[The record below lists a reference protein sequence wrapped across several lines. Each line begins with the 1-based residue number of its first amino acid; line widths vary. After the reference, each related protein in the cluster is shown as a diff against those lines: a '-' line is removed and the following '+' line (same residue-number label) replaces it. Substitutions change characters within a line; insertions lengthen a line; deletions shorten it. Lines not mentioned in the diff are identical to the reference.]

1 MNQVEAKPRWYKAFF
16 LALIMPLI
24 VVMAIFPVRNWFTTT
39 DIVMLQLLWVT
50 WVAVRSNR
58 RLAILTT
65 LVSVACTDWFF
76 VAPNFTFHIENIE
89 YLVTFI
95 VMLIVGFVI
104 SQLAGELSTKV
115 RDVQLHASNSRTLY
129 ELAKDLNSLDTLDE
143 QKKYFVQRIGKHLNA
158 SCTFMPAAPRGNS
171 EFILLSEANPSRG
184 GFNFTKRL
192 TQGQKAFADTAISL
206 LYQVHEKT
214 LLRQQSAAISVQAE
228 LERAKNALLRSL
240 SHDLRTPLATIMGAS
255 SMLADDEI
263 TLSDSVI
270 KEQASNI
277 YEQSKILN
285 QHFDKVMELS
295 RVNKMGENLCWQ
307 TINLQALLSEAKARR
322 QQQLTHFVIDTNID
336 AQSKCIGD
344 VTLLEI
350 ALANM
355 LENAWRYGDGKVS
368 VEFTQSSNQ
377 QKVCYQLLLT
387 NNVITKAQTS
397 SDEGVGL
404 GSIICDVVAKFHQGT
419 FTLTI
424 NNETQMA
431 YAKLIWEKDND

>member
-1 MNQVEAKPRWYKAFF
+1 MNQVQGKPSKYKAFF
-16 LALIMPLI
+16 LAVIMPII
-24 VVMAIFPVRNWFTTT
+24 VVMAIYPLRDWFSTT
-39 DIVMLQLLWVT
+39 DIVMLQLLWVA

-58 RLAILTT
+58 RVAAITT
-65 LVSVACTDWFF
+65 LVSVACTDWFY
-76 VAPNFTFHIENIE
+76 VTPYFTFHIENIE

-95 VMLIVGFVI
+95 VMLIVGLMI
-104 SQLAGELSTKV
+104 SQLAGELNTKV

-129 ELAKDLNSLDTLDE
+129 ELAKGLNSLDTLDE
-143 QKKYFVQRIGKHLNA
+143 QKQYFQQLISEHLA
-158 SCTFMPAAPRGNS
+158 ITCQFQQMRQQVAGEFMLLSDKEQSMGGFAFAT
-171 EFILLSEANPSRG
+171 LLSE
-184 GFNFTKRL
+184 
-192 TQGQKAFADTAISL
+192 GQRSFVNTAISL

-263 TLSDSVI
+263 TLSEAII
-270 KEQASNI
+270 KEQAGNI

-322 QQQLTHFVIDTNID
+322 QQQLAHFVVTTNID
-336 AQSKCIGD
+336 ANSSCQGD

-355 LENAWRYGDGKVS
+355 LENAWRYGDGEVV
-368 VEFTQSSNQ
+368 VEFTQSRYESA
-377 QKVCYQLLLT
+377 VSYQLLLS
-387 NNVITKAQTS
+387 NKLISKPQAS
-397 SDEGVGL
+397 ADEGVGL
-404 GSIICDVVAKFHQGT
+404 GSVICDVVAKFHQGT
-419 FTLTI
+419 FSLTI
-424 NNETQMA
+424 DNDTEMA
-431 YAKLIWEKDND
+431 LAKLIWIKNND

>member
-16 LALIMPLI
+16 LAVIMPLI

>member
-1 MNQVEAKPRWYKAFF
+1 MSQLQAKSNRCKAFF
-16 LALIMPLI
+16 LAVAMPFI
-24 VVMAIFPVRNWFTTT
+24 VAMVIYPFKNWFTTT

-58 RLAILTT
+58 RVAALTT

-76 VAPNFTFHIENIE
+76 VLPYFTFHIENIE
-89 YLVTFI
+89 YLVTFT
-95 VMLIVGFVI
+95 VMLIVGLVI
-104 SQLAGELSTKV
+104 SQLAGELNTKV

-158 SCTFMPAAPRGNS
+158 SCIFMPAAPRGNS
-171 EFILLSEANPSRG
+171 EFILLSEANPSWG

-336 AQSKCIGD
+336 AQSKCAGD

>member
-1 MNQVEAKPRWYKAFF
+1 MNQVEAKPSWYKAFF
-16 LALIMPLI
+16 LAVIMPLI

-158 SCTFMPAAPRGNS
+158 SCTFMPAAPRGSS
-171 EFILLSEANPSRG
+171 EFILLSEANPSWG
-184 GFNFTKRL
+184 GVNFTKRL

>member
-1 MNQVEAKPRWYKAFF
+1 MNQAEAKPRWYNALF
-16 LALIMPLI
+16 LAVIMPLI
-24 VVMAIFPVRNWFTTT
+24 VVIAIYPVRNWFTTT

-89 YLVTFI
+89 YLVTFM

-143 QKKYFVQRIGKHLNA
+143 QKKYFVQRISKHLNA
-158 SCTFMPAAPRGNS
+158 SCTFIPATSQGNS
-171 EFILLSEANPSRG
+171 EFILLSEVNPSWG

-192 TQGQKAFADTAISL
+192 TQGQKSFADTAISL

-263 TLSDSVI
+263 TLSDIVI

-285 QHFDKVMELS
+285 EHFDKVMELS
-295 RVNKMGENLCWQ
+295 RVNKMGENLSWQ

-322 QQQLTHFVIDTNID
+322 QQQLTDFVINTNI
-336 AQSKCIGD
+336 C
-344 VTLLEI
+344 LL
-350 ALANM
+350 
-355 LENAWRYGDGKVS
+355 Y
-368 VEFTQSSNQ
+368 
-377 QKVCYQLLLT
+377 
-387 NNVITKAQTS
+387 TS
-397 SDEGVGL
+397 PSPRD
-404 GSIICDVVAKFHQGT
+404 
-419 FTLTI
+419 
-424 NNETQMA
+424 
-431 YAKLIWEKDND
+431 

>member
-1 MNQVEAKPRWYKAFF
+1 MKHNEITAPWYTPVF
-16 LALIMPLI
+16 LSVVMPLI
-24 VVMAIFPVRNWFTTT
+24 VAMVIYPFKNWFTTT

-89 YLVTFI
+89 YLVTFM

-158 SCTFMPAAPRGNS
+158 SCTFMSAAPRGNS
-171 EFILLSEANPSRG
+171 EFILLSEANPSWG

-192 TQGQKAFADTAISL
+192 TQGQNAFADTAISL

-336 AQSKCIGD
+336 AQSKCAGD

-431 YAKLIWEKDND
+431 YAKLIWTKDND

>member
-1 MNQVEAKPRWYKAFF
+1 
-16 LALIMPLI
+16 
-24 VVMAIFPVRNWFTTT
+24 
-39 DIVMLQLLWVT
+39 
-50 WVAVRSNR
+50 
-58 RLAILTT
+58 
-65 LVSVACTDWFF
+65 
-76 VAPNFTFHIENIE
+76 
-89 YLVTFI
+89 
-95 VMLIVGFVI
+95 MLIVGFVI

-143 QKKYFVQRIGKHLNA
+143 QKKYFVERISKHLNA
-158 SCTFMPAAPRGNS
+158 SCTFIPATSQGNS
-171 EFILLSEANPSRG
+171 EFILLSEVNPSWG

-263 TLSDSVI
+263 TLSDIVI

-285 QHFDKVMELS
+285 EHFDKVMELS
-295 RVNKMGENLCWQ
+295 RVNKMGENLSWQ

-322 QQQLTHFVIDTNID
+322 QQQLTDFVINTNID
-336 AQSKCIGD
+336 AQTTCEGD

-355 LENAWRYGDGKVS
+355 LENAWRYGDKKVS
-368 VEFTQSSNQ
+368 VEFTRSSNQ
-377 QKVCYQLLLT
+377 QKICYQLILT
-387 NNVITKAQTS
+387 NNLITKAQTS
-397 SDEGVGL
+397 SNEGVGL

-424 NNETQMA
+424 NNETNMA
-431 YAKLIWEKDND
+431 YAKLIWEKSND

>member
-1 MNQVEAKPRWYKAFF
+1 
-16 LALIMPLI
+16 
-24 VVMAIFPVRNWFTTT
+24 
-39 DIVMLQLLWVT
+39 
-50 WVAVRSNR
+50 
-58 RLAILTT
+58 
-65 LVSVACTDWFF
+65 
-76 VAPNFTFHIENIE
+76 
-89 YLVTFI
+89 
-95 VMLIVGFVI
+95 
-104 SQLAGELSTKV
+104 
-115 RDVQLHASNSRTLY
+115 
-129 ELAKDLNSLDTLDE
+129 
-143 QKKYFVQRIGKHLNA
+143 
-158 SCTFMPAAPRGNS
+158 MPAAPRGNS
-171 EFILLSEANPSRG
+171 EFILLSEVNPSWG

-263 TLSDSVI
+263 TLSDIVI

-285 QHFDKVMELS
+285 EHFDKVMELS
-295 RVNKMGENLCWQ
+295 RVNKMGENLSWQ

-322 QQQLTHFVIDTNID
+322 QQQLTDFVINTNID
-336 AQSKCIGD
+336 AQTTCEGD

-355 LENAWRYGDGKVS
+355 LENAWRYGDKKVS
-368 VEFTQSSNQ
+368 VEFTRSINQ
-377 QKVCYQLLLT
+377 QKICYQLILT

-397 SDEGVGL
+397 SNEGVGL

-424 NNETQMA
+424 NNETNMA
-431 YAKLIWEKDND
+431 YAKLIWEKSND

>member
-1 MNQVEAKPRWYKAFF
+1 MSQLQAKSNRCKAFF
-16 LALIMPLI
+16 LAVAMPFI
-24 VVMAIFPVRNWFTTT
+24 VAMVIYPFKNWFTTT

-50 WVAVRSNR
+50 WGAVRSNR
-58 RLAILTT
+58 RVAALTT

-76 VAPNFTFHIENIE
+76 VLPYFTFHIENIE
-89 YLVTFI
+89 YLVTFT
-95 VMLIVGFVI
+95 VMLIVGLVI
-104 SQLAGELSTKV
+104 SQLAGELNTKV

-158 SCTFMPAAPRGNS
+158 SCIFMPAAPRGNS
-171 EFILLSEANPSRG
+171 EFILLSEANPSWG

-336 AQSKCIGD
+336 AQSKCAGD

>member
-1 MNQVEAKPRWYKAFF
+1 MNQAEAKPRWYNALF
-16 LALIMPLI
+16 LAVIMPLI
-24 VVMAIFPVRNWFTTT
+24 VVIAIYPMRNWFTTT

-89 YLVTFI
+89 YLVTFM

-143 QKKYFVQRIGKHLNA
+143 QKKYFVQRISKHLNA
-158 SCTFMPAAPRGNS
+158 SCTFIPAASQGNS
-171 EFILLSEANPSRG
+171 EFILLSEVNPSWG

-263 TLSDSVI
+263 TLSDIVI

-285 QHFDKVMELS
+285 EHFDKVMELS
-295 RVNKMGENLCWQ
+295 RVNKMGENLSWQ

-322 QQQLTHFVIDTNID
+322 QQQLTDFVINTNID
-336 AQSKCIGD
+336 AKTTCEGD

-355 LENAWRYGDGKVS
+355 LENAWRYGDKKVS
-368 VEFTQSSNQ
+368 VEFTRSINQ
-377 QKVCYQLLLT
+377 QKICYQLILT

-397 SDEGVGL
+397 SNEGVGL

-424 NNETQMA
+424 NNETNMA
-431 YAKLIWEKDND
+431 YAKLIWEKSND

>member
-1 MNQVEAKPRWYKAFF
+1 
-16 LALIMPLI
+16 
-24 VVMAIFPVRNWFTTT
+24 
-39 DIVMLQLLWVT
+39 
-50 WVAVRSNR
+50 
-58 RLAILTT
+58 
-65 LVSVACTDWFF
+65 
-76 VAPNFTFHIENIE
+76 
-89 YLVTFI
+89 
-95 VMLIVGFVI
+95 
-104 SQLAGELSTKV
+104 
-115 RDVQLHASNSRTLY
+115 VQLHASNSRTLY

-143 QKKYFVQRIGKHLNA
+143 QKKYFVQRISKHLNA
-158 SCTFMPAAPRGNS
+158 SCTFMPSSPRGNS
-171 EFILLSEANPSRG
+171 EFILLSEVNPSWG

-192 TQGQKAFADTAISL
+192 TQGQKSFADTAISL

-263 TLSDSVI
+263 TLSDIVI

-285 QHFDKVMELS
+285 EHFDKVMELS
-295 RVNKMGENLCWQ
+295 RVNKMGENLSWQ

-322 QQQLTHFVIDTNID
+322 QQQLTDFVINTNID
-336 AQSKCIGD
+336 AQTTCEGD

-355 LENAWRYGDGKVS
+355 LENAWRYGDKKVS
-368 VEFTQSSNQ
+368 VEFIRSSNQ
-377 QKVCYQLLLT
+377 QKIFYQLILT

-397 SDEGVGL
+397 SNEGVGL

-424 NNETQMA
+424 NNETNMA
-431 YAKLIWEKDND
+431 YAKLIWEKSND

>member
-1 MNQVEAKPRWYKAFF
+1 
-16 LALIMPLI
+16 
-24 VVMAIFPVRNWFTTT
+24 
-39 DIVMLQLLWVT
+39 
-50 WVAVRSNR
+50 
-58 RLAILTT
+58 
-65 LVSVACTDWFF
+65 
-76 VAPNFTFHIENIE
+76 
-89 YLVTFI
+89 
-95 VMLIVGFVI
+95 
-104 SQLAGELSTKV
+104 
-115 RDVQLHASNSRTLY
+115 
-129 ELAKDLNSLDTLDE
+129 
-143 QKKYFVQRIGKHLNA
+143 LNA

-171 EFILLSEANPSRG
+171 EFILLSEASPSWG

-263 TLSDSVI
+263 TLSDIVI

-285 QHFDKVMELS
+285 EHFDKVMELS
-295 RVNKMGENLCWQ
+295 RVNKMGENLSWQ

-322 QQQLTHFVIDTNID
+322 QQQLTDFVINTNID
-336 AQSKCIGD
+336 AQTTCEGD

-355 LENAWRYGDGKVS
+355 LENAWRYGDKKVS
-368 VEFTQSSNQ
+368 VEFTRSSNQ
-377 QKVCYQLLLT
+377 QKICYQLILT

-397 SDEGVGL
+397 SNEGVGL

-424 NNETQMA
+424 NNETNMA
-431 YAKLIWEKDND
+431 YAKLIWEKSND

>member
-1 MNQVEAKPRWYKAFF
+1 MNQAEAKPRWYKALF
-16 LALIMPLI
+16 LSVIMPLI
-24 VVMAIFPVRNWFTTT
+24 VVMAIYPIRDWFTTT

-89 YLVTFI
+89 YLVTFM

-171 EFILLSEANPSRG
+171 EFILLSEASPSWG
-184 GFNFTKRL
+184 GLNFTKRL

-285 QHFDKVMELS
+285 EHFDKVMELS
-295 RVNKMGENLCWQ
+295 RVNKMGENLSWQ

-322 QQQLTHFVIDTNID
+322 QQQLAEFVINTNID
-336 AQSKCIGD
+336 AQTICEGD

-424 NNETQMA
+424 NSETQMA

>member
-1 MNQVEAKPRWYKAFF
+1 MSQLQAKSNRCKAFF
-16 LALIMPLI
+16 LAVAMPFI
-24 VVMAIFPVRNWFTTT
+24 VAMVIYPFKNWFTTT

-58 RLAILTT
+58 RVAALTT

-76 VAPNFTFHIENIE
+76 VLPYFTFHIENIE
-89 YLVTFI
+89 YLVTFT
-95 VMLIVGFVI
+95 VMLIVGLVI
-104 SQLAGELSTKV
+104 SQLAGELNTKV

-158 SCTFMPAAPRGNS
+158 SCIFMPAAPRGNS
-171 EFILLSEANPSRG
+171 EFILLSEANPSWG

-192 TQGQKAFADTAISL
+192 TQGQKAFADTAITL

-336 AQSKCIGD
+336 AQSKCAGD

>member
-1 MNQVEAKPRWYKAFF
+1 MKHNEITAPWYTPVF
-16 LALIMPLI
+16 LSVVMPLI
-24 VVMAIFPVRNWFTTT
+24 VAMVIYPFKNWFTTT

-89 YLVTFI
+89 YLVTFT
-95 VMLIVGFVI
+95 VMLIVGLVI
-104 SQLAGELSTKV
+104 SQLAGELNTKV

-158 SCTFMPAAPRGNS
+158 SCIFMPAAPRGNS
-171 EFILLSEANPSRG
+171 EFILLSEANPSWG

>member
-1 MNQVEAKPRWYKAFF
+1 M
-16 LALIMPLI
+16 
-24 VVMAIFPVRNWFTTT
+24 
-39 DIVMLQLLWVT
+39 
-50 WVAVRSNR
+50 
-58 RLAILTT
+58 
-65 LVSVACTDWFF
+65 
-76 VAPNFTFHIENIE
+76 
-89 YLVTFI
+89 
-95 VMLIVGFVI
+95 
-104 SQLAGELSTKV
+104 
-115 RDVQLHASNSRTLY
+115 
-129 ELAKDLNSLDTLDE
+129 
-143 QKKYFVQRIGKHLNA
+143 
-158 SCTFMPAAPRGNS
+158 
-171 EFILLSEANPSRG
+171 
-184 GFNFTKRL
+184 
-192 TQGQKAFADTAISL
+192 
-206 LYQVHEKT
+206 
-214 LLRQQSAAISVQAE
+214 QAE

>member
-1 MNQVEAKPRWYKAFF
+1 MSQLQAKSNRCKAFF
-16 LALIMPLI
+16 LAVAMPLI
-24 VVMAIFPVRNWFTTT
+24 VAMVIYPFKNWFTTT

-58 RLAILTT
+58 RVAALTT

-76 VAPNFTFHIENIE
+76 VLPYFTFHIENIE
-89 YLVTFI
+89 YLVTFT
-95 VMLIVGFVI
+95 VMLIVGLVI
-104 SQLAGELSTKV
+104 SQLAGELNTKV

-129 ELAKDLNSLDTLDE
+129 ELAKELNSLDTLDE
-143 QKKYFVQRIGKHLNA
+143 QKKHFEQQIGEHLTTL
-158 SCTFMPAAPRGNS
+158 CTFTLTSPKGNS
-171 EFILLSEANPSRG
+171 EFMLLSENNLNFG
-184 GFNFTKRL
+184 GFIFAKPL
-192 TQGQKAFADTAISL
+192 TQEQKAFANTAISL

-255 SMLADDEI
+255 SMLADDDI
-263 TLSDSVI
+263 TLSDAVI
-270 KEQASNI
+270 KEQAGNI

-285 QHFDKVMELS
+285 QHFNKVMELS

-307 TINLQALLSEAKARR
+307 TINLHTLLSEAKARR
-322 QQQLTHFVIDTNID
+322 QQQLTCFVINTNID
-336 AQSKCIGD
+336 ANSKCQGD

-355 LENAWRYGDGKVS
+355 LENAWRYGDAKVS
-368 VEFTQSSNQ
+368 VEFNQSINE
-377 QKVCYQLLLT
+377 QKVRYQLRLS

-419 FTLTI
+419 FTLNI
-424 NNETQMA
+424 NNETHMA
-431 YAKLIWEKDND
+431 YAELMWEKNNG

>member
-1 MNQVEAKPRWYKAFF
+1 
-16 LALIMPLI
+16 
-24 VVMAIFPVRNWFTTT
+24 
-39 DIVMLQLLWVT
+39 
-50 WVAVRSNR
+50 
-58 RLAILTT
+58 
-65 LVSVACTDWFF
+65 
-76 VAPNFTFHIENIE
+76 
-89 YLVTFI
+89 
-95 VMLIVGFVI
+95 
-104 SQLAGELSTKV
+104 
-115 RDVQLHASNSRTLY
+115 VQLHASNSRTLY

-143 QKKYFVQRIGKHLNA
+143 QKKYFVERISKHLNA
-158 SCTFMPAAPRGNS
+158 SCTFIPATSQGNS
-171 EFILLSEANPSRG
+171 EFILLSEVNPSWG

-192 TQGQKAFADTAISL
+192 TQGQKSFADTAISL

-285 QHFDKVMELS
+285 EHFDKVMELS
-295 RVNKMGENLCWQ
+295 RVNKMGENLSWQ

-322 QQQLTHFVIDTNID
+322 QQQLTDFVINTNID
-336 AQSKCIGD
+336 AQTTCEGD
-344 VTLLEI
+344 VALLEI

-355 LENAWRYGDGKVS
+355 LENAWRYGDKKVS
-368 VEFTQSSNQ
+368 VEFTRSSTQ
-377 QKVCYQLLLT
+377 QKICYQLILT

-397 SDEGVGL
+397 SNEGVGL

-424 NNETQMA
+424 NNETNMA
-431 YAKLIWEKDND
+431 YAKLIWEKSND

>member
-1 MNQVEAKPRWYKAFF
+1 MSQLQAKSNRCKAFF
-16 LALIMPLI
+16 LAVAMPFI
-24 VVMAIFPVRNWFTTT
+24 VAMVIYPFKNWFTTT

-58 RLAILTT
+58 RVAALTT

-76 VAPNFTFHIENIE
+76 VLPYFTFHIENIE
-89 YLVTFI
+89 YLVTFT
-95 VMLIVGFVI
+95 VMLIVGLVI
-104 SQLAGELSTKV
+104 SQLAGELNAKV

-158 SCTFMPAAPRGNS
+158 SCIFMPAAPRGNS
-171 EFILLSEANPSRG
+171 EFILLSEANPSWG

-336 AQSKCIGD
+336 AQSKCAGD

>member
-1 MNQVEAKPRWYKAFF
+1 MKHNEITAPWYTPVF
-16 LALIMPLI
+16 LSVVMPLI
-24 VVMAIFPVRNWFTTT
+24 VAMVIYPFKNWFTTT

-89 YLVTFI
+89 YLVTFM
-95 VMLIVGFVI
+95 VMLIVGLVI
-104 SQLAGELSTKV
+104 SQLAGELNTKV

-171 EFILLSEANPSRG
+171 EFILLSEANPSWG

-192 TQGQKAFADTAISL
+192 TQGQNAFANTAISL

-336 AQSKCIGD
+336 AQLKCIGD

-355 LENAWRYGDGKVS
+355 LENAWRYGDGKVR

>member
-1 MNQVEAKPRWYKAFF
+1 
-16 LALIMPLI
+16 
-24 VVMAIFPVRNWFTTT
+24 
-39 DIVMLQLLWVT
+39 
-50 WVAVRSNR
+50 
-58 RLAILTT
+58 
-65 LVSVACTDWFF
+65 
-76 VAPNFTFHIENIE
+76 
-89 YLVTFI
+89 
-95 VMLIVGFVI
+95 MLIVGFVI

-143 QKKYFVQRIGKHLNA
+143 QKKYFVQRISKHLNA
-158 SCTFMPAAPRGNS
+158 SCTFIPAAPRDYS
-171 EFILLSEANPSRG
+171 EFILLSEVNPSWG

-192 TQGQKAFADTAISL
+192 TQGQKSFADTAISL

-285 QHFDKVMELS
+285 EHFDKVMELS
-295 RVNKMGENLCWQ
+295 RVNKMGENLSWQ

-322 QQQLTHFVIDTNID
+322 QQQLTDFVINTNID
-336 AQSKCIGD
+336 AQTTCEGD

-355 LENAWRYGDGKVS
+355 LENAWRYGDKKVS
-368 VEFTQSSNQ
+368 VEFTRSSNQ
-377 QKVCYQLLLT
+377 QKICYQLILT

-397 SDEGVGL
+397 SNEGVGL

-424 NNETQMA
+424 NNETNMA
-431 YAKLIWEKDND
+431 YAKLIWEKSND

>member
-1 MNQVEAKPRWYKAFF
+1 
-16 LALIMPLI
+16 MPLI